1 MLLELEL
8 DLVYEL
14 LGELVVRCGL
24 LIELLVE
31 RVALLVER
39 VVLAVERVAV
49 PAVERVALAVERVV
63 LAVERVDVPLDRV
76 VILSERIA
84 LVLLPV
90 FIEERVDAV
99 FVLPNVRL
107 LCMLPY
113 DFPAL

>member
-14 LGELVVRCGL
+14 LVELVERCGL

-39 VVLAVERVAV
+39 VVLAVERVPV
-49 PAVERVALAVERVV
+49 PAVERVV
-63 LAVERVDVPLDRV
+63 LAVERVEVPLDRV